1 MKPITADMIAIPF
14 WIILIIYSLN
24 EIKMGNIRAYLVLII
39 IAFALF
45 VDSSLVYKYL
55 KKEA

>member
-24 EIKMGNIRAYLVLII
+24 EIKMGNTRAYLVLVI
-39 IAFALF
+39 IAFALI

-55 KKEA
+55 KRK